1 MLRYQNKGKRKRIE
15 KLYDS
20 ELEIKQRWIWSKKSC
35 NKWNVWNKEITWQK
49 VREINAELK
58 EKDIELEIVNEENV
72 DLQEKLDTMTQE
84 LKDLKWKFD
93 KERED
98 NMKKKNQKERR
109 VVQYDT
115 KNMKKI
121 GKFMYG

>member
-58 EKDIELEIVNEENV
+58 EKDIELEIVNEENI
-72 DLQEKLDTMTQE
+72 DLQEKLDAMTQ
-84 LKDLKWKFD
+84 
-93 KERED
+93 
-98 NMKKKNQKERR
+98 
-109 VVQYDT
+109 
-115 KNMKKI
+115 
-121 GKFMYG
+121 